1 MVKKVKKEDIK
12 DCGSTI
18 DGLHNMCFFL
28 CLYNALGY
36 NQKDEKNKKI
46 FYNKCRVVAK
56 QLPKTGEMID
66 TVRDSNAIRILAQH
80 FNVYI
85 RIYPTLHTFMSEYI
99 SDNPVL
105 FEHFQM
111 HQPREASVLRGHSG
125 TKTINIIHV
134 GNHYMLLDID
144 PDRLKTIPE
153 QETSEL
159 VNKARRYQTSFIEQM
174 DKDTEL
180 ARLLQEEYIQEQ
192 KDDVLAKQLQAREKL
207 KHKKYLEEICIQKQK
222 DDALAKQLQAREELK
237 HKKYLEK
244 IYYQEKKDA
253 ELARELSV

>member
-12 DCGSTI
+12 DCGSSI
-18 DGLHNMCFFL
+18 YGLHNMCFFL

-36 NQKDEKNKKI
+36 NQKNEKDKKI
-46 FYNKCRVVAK
+46 FYDKCKTVA
-56 QLPKTGEMID
+56 TGKMID

-85 RIYPTLHTFMSEYI
+85 RIYPTLNTFMSEYI

-105 FEHFQM
+105 F
-111 HQPREASVLRGHSG
+111 GDSG
-125 TKTINIIHV
+125 SKQINIIHV
-134 GNHYMLLDID
+134 GNHYMLLNID

-174 DKDTEL
+174 DKDAEL

-192 KDDVLAKQLQAREKL
+192 KDDVLAKQLQAREEL

-222 DDALAKQLQAREELK
+222 DDELAKQLQAREELE
-237 HKKYLEK
+237 HKKYLRR
-244 IYYQEKKDA
+244 ICIQEKKDA
-253 ELARELSV
+253 ELARELSVKI